1 MTQITREM
9 LVDVLDTKLEEK
21 LKPIYDS
28 IGEVKASLKFLS
40 DKYDSVDKRVGELE
54 IKCQTVV
61 QENTFL
67 RAEVLR
73 LSRSLDDVSNEID
86 NMNQYGRRDCC
97 EISGLPVEHGEDT
110 NKLVINLGSQMG
122 LNLTESDISVSHRL
136 PNNNSYS
143 SRLKQGKVNPVSQI
157 PKLIVKFVRRDTKEL
172 FYKSRK
178 HLKGITTKDLGLSRL
193 AENKIYI
200 SESLSPR
207 NREIFKACL
216 KFKERN
222 YFKYIWTQQGRIYL
236 RKNSD
241 TPTRIITCQD
251 DLNNLQP
258 S

>member
-9 LVDVLDTKLEEK
+9 LVDVLYSKLKEK
-21 LKPIYDS
+21 LKPIYES
-28 IGEVKASLKFLS
+28 IGEVKASLKFLR
-40 DKYDSVDKRVGELE
+40 DKYDPVDKHVGELE

-143 SRLKQGKVNPVSQI
+143 
-157 PKLIVKFVRRDTKEL
+157 
-172 FYKSRK
+172 
-178 HLKGITTKDLGLSRL
+178 
-193 AENKIYI
+193 
-200 SESLSPR
+200 
-207 NREIFKACL
+207 
-216 KFKERN
+216 
-222 YFKYIWTQQGRIYL
+222 
-236 RKNSD
+236 
-241 TPTRIITCQD
+241 
-251 DLNNLQP
+251 
-258 S
+258 